1 MPVRVACAG
10 RRDRDARPDGVHEG
24 LRRRRPGAVVSHLEQ
39 VDVRQSGCQQGRVDV
54 LLDVAGQQEP
64 APVDLPQQH
73 DRDVVDAGPAVGR
86 RARHPTA
93 HGPQHAQ
100 VDLVDREPVAGG
112 QGAVA
117 RSARPPESIRPGGV
131 PGSRAD
137 HPGLEHPPDPVSL
150 QQLGKAGHVIL
161 VRVRQDQ
168 YVDPAIP
175 WRDPP
180 VQGDEQTPGV
190 GAAIDQQAAAA

>member
-1 MPVRVACAG
+1 MGDLQEVHVRKPC
-10 RRDRDARPDGVHEG
+10 
-24 LRRRRPGAVVSHLEQ
+24 
-39 VDVRQSGCQQGRVDV
+39 CQEGRVDV
-54 LLDVAGQQEP
+54 LLDIAGQQEP
-64 APVDLPQQH
+64 APVHLPQQH
-73 DRDVVDAGPAVGR
+73 DRDVVDAGPAVR
-86 RARHPTA
+86 RRTRHPPA

-117 RSARPPESIRPGGV
+117 RSARPAQSIRPGGI

-137 HPGLEHPPDPVSL
+137 HPGLEDPSDPVSL
-150 QQLGKAGHVIL
+150 QQLGEAGHVIL

-168 YVDPAIP
+168 HVDPPIP

-180 VQGDEQTPGV
+180 VQGHEQTLRV